1 MAYTAKR
8 RNCLR
13 SNPPLHGRNPN
24 SERDSGSQ
32 FRHSQQT
39 APTGVENVIADGNN
53 EEVVIYNLQGIRV
66 KNPSTGIYIVNG
78 KKTYIRK

>member
-1 MAYTAKR
+1 MAYTA
-8 RNCLR
+8 NAATA
-13 SNPPLHGRNPN
+13 
-24 SERDSGSQ
+24 SETIRP
-32 FRHSQQT
+32 FTAVIQT
-39 APTGVENVIADGNN
+39 PKEIPALSFVTANNRPTGVENVIADGNN